1 MGAILACPFCATQK
15 VKKIGVS
22 LNQPYY
28 INLGMTFIRSNT
40 IHSVW
45 PKPPPARREG
55 SSELFAMR
63 SIKSPRNAIKRETN
77 DSAVGQIVRFSLSGL
92 YFSDKTVLRLPC
104 AGGGRVLAAE
114 RAMLRIAC

>member
-1 MGAILACPFCATQK
+1 MGAILDCPFCATQK

-55 SSELFAMR
+55 SSVLLSMQYSKSPRIRKKERNELFA
-63 SIKSPRNAIKRETN
+63 
-77 DSAVGQIVRFSLSGL
+77 
-92 YFSDKTVLRLPC
+92 
-104 AGGGRVLAAE
+104 
-114 RAMLRIAC
+114 